1 MFRYFFCNIWY
12 IYPNR
17 YVIYYRTRL
26 DYGFYLMWI
35 FNINKKV
42 KEDIMEDNNIVD
54 DLIDV
59 VEGLDVITAIGYF
72 EAAKIVLVQFAQMQ
86 VDEDESGYTN

>member
-1 MFRYFFCNIWY
+1 
-12 IYPNR
+12 
-17 YVIYYRTRL
+17 
-26 DYGFYLMWI
+26 
-35 FNINKKV
+35 
-42 KEDIMEDNNIVD
+42 MEDNNIVD